1 MEQEKDV
8 SFYAIIP
15 ANVRYDKDLPANA
28 KLLYGEITALC
39 NKKGYCWSSNE
50 YFANLYGVSK
60 VSISNWVNLLVRKGY
75 ITSEIEYKDGTKE
88 FYKRYLKI
96 VYEPIKENFNTPIKE
111 NFNTPIKENFK
122 ENNTVFNNTIM
133 NNTSD
138 NKETINSKE
147 KKLTEA
153 QEIQKIIDDNFKYN
167 NELYE
172 TYNEFNKMR
181 NKSKKASNTL
191 YANKQIINKL
201 NKMTNDDNEKIE
213 IINQSII
220 NGWIGIFPLKK
231 NNQYN
236 NSNNKIP
243 TIAGTGY
250 ESNSYNFEIPRDDEE
265 TNKYANMSEDEINF

>member
-28 KLLYGEITALC
+28 KLHYGEITALC

>member
-96 VYEPIKENFNTPIKE
+96 VYEPIKE